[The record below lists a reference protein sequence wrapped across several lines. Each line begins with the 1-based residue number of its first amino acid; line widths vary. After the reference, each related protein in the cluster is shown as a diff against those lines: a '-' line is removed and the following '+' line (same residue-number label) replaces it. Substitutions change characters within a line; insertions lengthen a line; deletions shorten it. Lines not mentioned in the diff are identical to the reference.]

1 MCLYVHI
8 IYFTKTKGL
17 RVQAMRKEANEVFEN
32 NKHHHNAIKT
42 IAKVFLCNR
51 ECSLQEAAYH
61 IFPELKLRRIFL
73 AVTFLTQIFQRKC
86 SKYYFQKKNLEN

>member
-17 RVQAMRKEANEVFEN
+17 RLQAMRKEANEVFEN

-61 IFPELKLRRIFL
+61 IFRELKLRRIFL
-73 AVTFLTQIFQRKC
+73 AVNFLTQIFRGNASSITFRKRT
-86 SKYYFQKKNLEN
+86 

>member
-17 RVQAMRKEANEVFEN
+17 RLQAMRKEANEVFEN

-61 IFPELKLRRIFL
+61 IFPELNLRRIFL
-73 AVTFLTQIFQRKC
+73 AVNFLTQIFRGNAPSITFRKRT
-86 SKYYFQKKNLEN
+86 